1 MTRCATF
8 YFWCRA
14 MRPPAHG
21 AAASALL
28 SVVAAALSYAYMAAA
43 WGGYVFVANIMAL
56 HACAL
61 LLLGRRPAHVQRC
74 YSLFYALG
82 TAAATRVPVVGLTPL
97 THTEHLGPLA
107 AFAAINAAAFWRA
120 LRRRALRRRP
130 PPAVAKGTAAKGAAA
145 ADEADGADNLGDLG
159 GHAASL
165 AAAAAAAALAIGVVA
180 ASGALGPVTVR
191 VRALFLPHTHTG
203 NPLVDSVAEHRPA
216 DANAYHQFLSA
227 ALIASPFGAAAL
239 QLRRGGPTDA
249 GLFLLLLGAATYFF
263 SSKMARLIVLLA
275 TPAAALAGVAA
286 AAIVDFGCGPP
297 PPPRRTEPASSA
309 QGGSGGGGGARR
321 SVTPAERV
329 VRAAIVLGL
338 GWWLAPHARAFY
350 KTCDDMARYSLS
362 HTQLTWKDGSGGQVG
377 TPTRPTRRPACSPMR
392 PPCHPMRPPCSPT
405 RPTCLPPDGPRWTT
419 TGRHTPGCGS
429 TPRSTRACSLGGTMD
444 TKSRAW
450 RSARRSPTATHGTT
464 STSHWWVS
472 ASRLPRRR
480 RMHSR
485 ATWQTT
491 CSCGKAAPRTT
502 SPSLRTW
509 RAPPPAPSLHAWHG
523 MGMAWAWHGMAWQ
536 AATACMVGVA
546 IQPATPRTSGTH
558 RYLRLQRPLRR
569 GRLRRLRCAR
579 RL

>member
-74 YSLFYALG
+74 YSLFYTIG
-82 TAAATRVPVVGLTPL
+82 TAAAMRVPVVGLTPL

-130 PPAVAKGTAAKGAAA
+130 PPAVAKRTVATGAAA

-227 ALIASPFGAAAL
+227 ALVASPFGAAAL

-249 GLFLLLLGAATYFF
+249 GLFLLLLGAASYFF

-286 AAIVDFGCGPP
+286 AAIFDFGCGPP

-309 QGGSGGGGGARR
+309 QGGSGDGGGGGGGGGGGARL
-321 SVTPAERV
+321 SVSHAERI

-362 HTQLTWKDGSGGQVG
+362 HTQLTWKDSSGGQVG
-377 TPTRPTRRPACSPMR
+377 T
-392 PPCHPMRPPCSPT
+392 
-405 RPTCLPPDGPRWTT
+405 
-419 TGRHTPGCGS
+419 
-429 TPRSTRACSLGGTMD
+429 
-444 TKSRAW
+444 
-450 RSARRSPTATHGTT
+450 
-464 STSHWWVS
+464 
-472 ASRLPRRR
+472 
-480 RMHSR
+480 
-485 ATWQTT
+485 
-491 CSCGKAAPRTT
+491 
-502 SPSLRTW
+502 
-509 RAPPPAPSLHAWHG
+509 
-523 MGMAWAWHGMAWQ
+523 
-536 AATACMVGVA
+536 
-546 IQPATPRTSGTH
+546 QPVP
-558 RYLRLQRPLRR
+558 
-569 GRLRRLRCAR
+569 
-579 RL
+579 

>member
-1 MTRCATF
+1 M
-8 YFWCRA
+8 
-14 MRPPAHG
+14 
-21 AAASALL
+21 LL

-43 WGGYVFVANIMAL
+43 WGGYVFVANVMAL

-61 LLLGRRPAHVQRC
+61 LLLGRRPAHVWRC
-74 YSLFYALG
+74 YSLFYTLG

-107 AFAAINAAAFWRA
+107 AFAALNAAALWRA
-120 LRRRALRRRP
+120 LRRRALRRRA
-130 PPAVAKGTAAKGAAA
+130 PPAVAKGTVAKGAAA
-145 ADEADGADNLGDLG
+145 AHEADGPDGADHLGDLG

-165 AAAAAAAALAIGVVA
+165 AVAAAAAALAVGVVA

-286 AAIVDFGCGPP
+286 AAIFDFGCGPP

-309 QGGSGGGGGARR
+309 QRGSGDGGGGGRGAGAGAGAARL
-321 SVTPAERV
+321 SVSHAERI

-362 HTQLTWKDGSGGQVG
+362 HTQLTWKDSSGGQVG
-377 TPTRPTRRPACSPMR
+377 T
-392 PPCHPMRPPCSPT
+392 
-405 RPTCLPPDGPRWTT
+405 
-419 TGRHTPGCGS
+419 
-429 TPRSTRACSLGGTMD
+429 
-444 TKSRAW
+444 
-450 RSARRSPTATHGTT
+450 
-464 STSHWWVS
+464 
-472 ASRLPRRR
+472 
-480 RMHSR
+480 
-485 ATWQTT
+485 
-491 CSCGKAAPRTT
+491 
-502 SPSLRTW
+502 
-509 RAPPPAPSLHAWHG
+509 
-523 MGMAWAWHGMAWQ
+523 
-536 AATACMVGVA
+536 
-546 IQPATPRTSGTH
+546 QPVP
-558 RYLRLQRPLRR
+558 
-569 GRLRRLRCAR
+569 
-579 RL
+579 